1 MKILALETS
10 GETFSIAINED
21 GKTVASLYY
30 NCGHIHS
37 EIIIPAIE
45 KLIKDTKNTLYAID
59 KFAVSTGPG
68 SFTGVRIGM
77 AVTKTFAQALD
88 KPIVAIDTLT
98 ILEKSFVVEKGIKVI
113 PAIDALR
120 NEVYVKDNSNKTG
133 IGIKNIND
141 FIRDL
146 QKYKNKVFIIGN
158 VAIIYKEKLSKS
170 LGVNNVFLP
179 YIMHTPKAIT
189 LAEMAYYSIETTHYS
204 KVTPLYIRRSW
215 AEEIKRN

>member
-1 MKILALETS
+1 MKILAIETS
-10 GETFSIAINED
+10 GETFSIALNED

-37 EIIIPAIE
+37 EVIIPAIE

-77 AVTKTFAQALD
+77 TVAKTFAQALD
-88 KPIVAIDTLT
+88 KPIAAIDTLT
-98 ILEKSFVVEKGIKVI
+98 ILEKSFVVEKGIKII

-120 NEVYVKDNSNKTG
+120 NEVYVKDNLNKTG

-141 FIRDL
+141 FIEEL
-146 QKYKNKVFIIGN
+146 QKYKNKILIIGN
-158 VAIIYKEKLSKS
+158 VAIIYKEKLFKN
-170 LGVNNVFLP
+170 LGVNNLLLP
-179 YIMHTPKAIT
+179 HIIHTPKAGT
-189 LAEMAYYSIETTHYS
+189 LAEIAYYSMESTHYT

-215 AEEIKRN
+215 AEEIKRK